1 MSKSKRKHGRRKNTN
16 HSKLAP
22 DLVREI
28 PKDEHANNRASKS
41 QWAQSRAVVVCSNS
55 ITAIDTIKHWDER
68 VSWYNRTV
76 VVDILQV
83 FTVAELYVL
92 VNVLVEQGI

>member
-1 MSKSKRKHGRRKNTN
+1 MPCQGVKEKDGRRKNTN

-41 QWAQSRAVVVCSNS
+41 QWAQSRAVVVRSNS

-68 VSWYNRTV
+68 ISWYNRTV

-83 FTVAELYVL
+83 FTKAESYILAYVF
-92 VNVLVEQGI
+92 VE